1 MSDHRETG
9 HTRKGEAGQRSD
21 QDRQDRND
29 PLVLIDECLAAIPD
43 DDPRQKILFRL
54 RHLLLQEGVVRQ
66 QREAEFK
73 KISEVVAKL
82 TAPANRIGTLLELPA
97 EGLAR
102 IVVGGAEYYTNVDP
116 RVPAAD
122 LKIGTQILVNE
133 AYALIKTLGYD
144 RSGPVLKVAETLP
157 DGRLR
162 FEQEPGRQA
171 LILQRSSDLMGIEL
185 KAGDEVRIDP
195 SHRIAIERLEDRKA
209 DTHLLD
215 EVPTVTW
222 EQIGGQQAAIAAI
235 RKAIEYPLL
244 HAETFAQYRFTQ
256 PKGFLLYGPPGCG
269 KTLIGQAAAASLS
282 KLVSE
287 AQPDSTEHS
296 PVHPPTPHAPRRV
309 SDPIH
314 TSDPI
319 TGGVFLHVKGPEIL
333 NMWLGES
340 ERMVR
345 DLFAQARARRKAGSL
360 PFIFIDEAESILGTR
375 RAMRA
380 FNISNTLVP
389 MFCSEMDGIESLREV
404 VIILASNRPDLIDPA
419 VLRPGRIDRKI
430 KVGRPGKEEA
440 AEILRVYLTPE
451 LPLDPSLVAAHRG
464 DKEAACGSLIS
475 QTVDAVFRRTD
486 DTRLLSIR
494 LRSGQH
500 KILYRG
506 DLVSGAILASIVQR
520 AKERAIERTIAI
532 RPPLGGELA
541 AEEAAGAVGY
551 GGLTVDDL
559 LISTN
564 AEFREG
570 EMLPPDDAAEEW
582 LKLLDHHP
590 EQVVGIS
597 LFRKGR
603 MGEERLMG
611 QII

>member
-1 MSDHRETG
+1 MSDRRIPDSPQEPKPKSEEPAGKTG
-9 HTRKGEAGQRSD
+9 S
-21 QDRQDRND
+21 D
-29 PLVLIDECLAAIPD
+29 PLELIEQCLALFSET
-43 DDPRQKILFRL
+43 DPRQKLLYKL
-54 RHLLLQEGVVRQ
+54 RHAVMLSQAANQ

-73 KISEVVAKL
+73 KVSDVVAKL
-82 TAPANRIGTLLELPA
+82 TAPANRIGMLLDIPGD
-97 EGLAR
+97 GLAH
-102 IVVGGAEYYTNVDP
+102 IIVGGAEYYANVDP
-116 RVPAAD
+116 RVAVGD

-133 AYALIKTLGYD
+133 AYAVIKTLGYD
-144 RSGPVLKVAETLP
+144 LNGPILKLTEAMA

-162 FEQEPGRQA
+162 FEQEMGRQS
-171 LILQRSSDLMGIEL
+171 LILRRSSDLTGTEL
-185 KAGDEVRIDP
+185 KPGDELRIDP
-195 SHRIAIERLEDRKA
+195 THRIALEKLADRNATK
-209 DTHLLD
+209 HVLD
-215 EVPTVTW
+215 EAPKVTW
-222 EQIGGQQAAIAAI
+222 EQIGGQSEAIAAI

-244 HAETFAQYRFTQ
+244 HAATFQQFKFSQ

-287 AQPDSTEHS
+287 SGPGPSQKGDGRA
-296 PVHPPTPHAPRRV
+296 
-309 SDPIH
+309 
-314 TSDPI
+314 PI
-319 TGGVFLHVKGPEIL
+319 TGGAFLHVKGPEIL

-345 DLFAQARARRKAGSL
+345 DLFAQAKARRQDGAL

-375 RAMRA
+375 RAMRS

-389 MFCSEMDGIESLREV
+389 MFCTEMDGIESLRDV

-430 KVGRPGKEEA
+430 KVARPNREA
-440 AEILRVYLTPE
+440 STEILKVYLSDD
-451 LPLDPSLVAAHRG
+451 LPLDPAVLAEHGGEQGKAMASLAQEVIDRIFR
-464 DKEAACGSLIS
+464 K
-475 QTVDAVFRRTD
+475 VDENRM
-486 DTRLLSIR
+486 LSVR
-494 LRSGQH
+494 LRSGQQ
-500 KILYRG
+500 KVLYRG

-520 AKERAIERTIAI
+520 AKEKAIDRMIQSG
-532 RPPLGGELA
+532 RPA
-541 AEEAAGAVGY
+541 ALLEQDLFDAV
-551 GGLTVDDL
+551 T
-559 LISTN
+559 

-597 LFRKGR
+597 SFRRGR
-603 MGEERLMG
+603 QTEERLVS